1 MTSEEALNRYTK
13 CLASLT
19 VDSLGTLFDHVSTE
33 VQFKDPFHS
42 VNGLTKMESVFRHL
56 FEQVDN
62 LEYKTFDP
70 AIAQNGGFFR
80 WQLSAILSG
89 KPWTVEGVTY
99 VKFDANQ
106 KISHHIEYWDAASQL
121 YERFPIIGPLL
132 AFFRRRI
139 AKT

>member
-19 VDSLGTLFDHVSTE
+19 ANNLGMLSDHVSTD

-42 VNGLTKMESVFRHL
+42 VNGLTKMEGVFRHL

-70 AIAQNGGFFR
+70 AMAQNGGFFR
-80 WQLSAILSG
+80 WHLRAKLSG
-89 KPWTVEGVTY
+89 KPWSVEGVTY
-99 VKFDANQ
+99 VTFDANQ
-106 KISHHIEYWDAASQL
+106 KISQHIEYWDAASQL
-121 YERFPIIGPLL
+121 YERFPIIGSLL